1 MEQIA
6 DTLICDT
13 GRIAMWQSNPDFDYN
28 RDLVR
33 PEVDL
38 IQWISSWFGDWLSR
52 IFGHTFASKYTEVV
66 LIVLFVLV
74 VALIV
79 WFVYRKRPELFMR
92 SRKYAV
98 AYSVENDTIYGVDF
112 EKEIA
117 DALSQNDFK
126 EASRLLYLQTLKW
139 LTDEGRIDWQL
150 YKTPTEYI
158 YEIKVEEQRFSFRRL
173 TNRFLRA
180 RYGNFGVTESDFR
193 EMEVLQQEMMK
204 GGWSEK

>member
-1 MEQIA
+1 
-6 DTLICDT
+6 
-13 GRIAMWQSNPDFDYN
+13 
-28 RDLVR
+28 
-33 PEVDL
+33 
-38 IQWISSWFGDWLSR
+38 
-52 IFGHTFASKYTEVV
+52 
-66 LIVLFVLV
+66 
-74 VALIV
+74 
-79 WFVYRKRPELFMR
+79 MR

-98 AYSVENDTIYGVDF
+98 PYSVENDTIYGVDF

-117 DALSQNDFK
+117 DALSRDDFK

-180 RYGNFGVTESDFR
+180 RYGTFEVLESEFR
-193 EMEVLQQEMMK
+193 EMKALQQEMMK
-204 GGWSEK
+204 GGWDEK